1 MKLAAVAL
9 LLVFI
14 GLTTALP
21 KQVKDRNF
29 EERRTQEWK
38 QLKERIKK
46 RVRSKKNRVWQNFLN
61 YLLLTEHD
69 TFEQGLV

>member
-46 RVRSKKNRVWQNFLN
+46 RVRSKKNRVWQNFCN